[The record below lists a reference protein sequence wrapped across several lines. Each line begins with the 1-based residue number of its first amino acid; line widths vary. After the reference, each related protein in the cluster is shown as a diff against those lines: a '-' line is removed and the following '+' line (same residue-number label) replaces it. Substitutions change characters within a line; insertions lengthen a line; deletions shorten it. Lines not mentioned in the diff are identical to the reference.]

1 MQLFF
6 CILFLEMPKGMSSF
20 FACYHRF
27 NFVFLFLLFL
37 LLPLSFFCIFKHR
50 DSTAT
55 TARGVLISMC
65 SCLANQAGIIAT
77 SITTSRGKLFLLS
90 FLLFPFDFF
99 CLFIFGPVTNGYKAS
114 AHLVGLIVGD
124 NSDCWQLI
132 SSPSLPILSSLFYIT
147 TLPILLDC
155 DTWQRYFRQH
165 YWARLL

>member
-1 MQLFF
+1 MYDLIRSPCLGISDYATILLHFIFGNAKRYVIFLCYYRLF
-6 CILFLEMPKGMSSF
+6 
-20 FACYHRF
+20 
-27 NFVFLFLLFL
+27 FL
-37 LLPLSFFCIFKHR
+37 LLLLSFFCIFKHR
-50 DSTAT
+50 DTTAT

-132 SSPSLPILSSLFYIT
+132 STLSPHPLLSLLHYYLSNS
-147 TLPILLDC
+147 P
-155 DTWQRYFRQH
+155 
-165 YWARLL
+165 